1 MNGVQVVFGWV
12 RQGSRVHWRLAQAR
26 TGLAHLPFSRNTLLA
41 ILVDEH
47 HKPCS
52 GLPCVITGILRKDF
66 APPDGSI

>member
-1 MNGVQVVFGWV
+1 MAGSGKG
-12 RQGSRVHWRLAQAR
+12 QGFIGDFAQAR
-26 TGLAHLPFSRNTLLA
+26 TGLAHLPFSRNNLLA
-41 ILVDEH
+41 ILVDEY